1 MAVELQQ
8 TCIVL
13 ATLKLIDRHNP
24 NGAQQTSRLKF
35 GVFGFHVRLS
45 ETLFW
50 RELLVADNSVKPV
63 VCDFDFELIS
73 LGPDGIRDFN
83 TPRSRPDDIE
93 ILTIQPYAGDATQ
106 LSEVEVNRQFGNRSR
121 QVKVLSI
128 SSDSTVVAERKWAR
142 KEMGSVQN
150 GTNLRGEDGFLI
162 VILILL
168 LITPSSPQITQ

>member
-1 MAVELQQ
+1 M
-8 TCIVL
+8 
-13 ATLKLIDRHNP
+13 
-24 NGAQQTSRLKF
+24 
-35 GVFGFHVRLS
+35 S

-50 RELLVADNSVKPV
+50 RELLVADNSVKLV
-63 VCDFDFELIS
+63 VCDFDFELIP
-73 LGPDGIRDFN
+73 LGSYGIRNFN

-142 KEMGSVQN
+142 KEMGSVHA
-150 GTNLRGEDGFLI
+150 F
-162 VILILL
+162 
-168 LITPSSPQITQ
+168 